1 MGACGSACRGLN
13 LVKLVRKASKRILFK
28 RNGKLLKGFKW
39 EISMISFAAQN
50 IYVMEKGLTF

>member
-13 LVKLVRKASKRILFK
+13 LVKLVRKAFK

-39 EISMISFAAQN
+39 EISMISFVAQN